1 MNKLLRISDVCK
13 IVKLLDPKTKKPL
26 NYILRY
32 WEKEFKVLKPK
43 KINNQRYYSSK
54 QIEIVKTIKFLLK
67 NKGMTLAGVK
77 KMMNLKINHLDE
89 YNNHSLKV
97 NFYKELLRTKS
108 KTLLEKL
115 NRLKSYGKKN
125 SS

>member
-77 KMMNLKINHLDE
+77 KMMNLKINHLDD

>member
-1 MNKLLRISDVCK
+1 ML
-13 IVKLLDPKTKKPL
+13 
-26 NYILRY
+26 
-32 WEKEFKVLKPK
+32 
-43 KINNQRYYSSK
+43 SSK